1 MEILRRTLK
10 VYVLALCAFAALS
23 LILAAVIRF
32 TGFPETW
39 TFAGLVAALS
49 LVSLLTGAMEGG
61 IIGKRGMIVGLSLIH
76 ISVHHTPA
84 GSHQAAKEAACGGA
98 KETKPL
104 RDARRQSGAYLL
116 RRLPYGH
123 SGHRA
128 AGQRYRLSGD
138 GSHSHMHR
146 ACSLYN
152 L

>member
-61 IIGKRGMIVGLSLIH
+61 IIGKRGMIVGRGGGNPGADNTAAGRW
-76 ISVHHTPA
+76 SV
-84 GSHQAAKEAACGGA
+84 
-98 KETKPL
+98 
-104 RDARRQSGAYLL
+104 
-116 RRLPYGH
+116 RRLFWYG
-123 SGHRA
+123 
-128 AGQRYRLSGD
+128 QFQ
-138 GSHSHMHR
+138 
-146 ACSLYN
+146 CFLYHTCGFWFVGRG
-152 L
+152 LWGKPQ

>member
-61 IIGKRGMIVGLSLIH
+61 IIGKRGMIVGAAAAAILVLI
-76 ISVHHTPA
+76 ILLLVGGVFA
-84 GSHQAAKEAACGGA
+84 GSFGMGSFSAFYIIPVVFGSLGGA
-98 KETKPL
+98 F
-104 RDARRQSGAYLL
+104 GVN
-116 RRLPYGH
+116 
-123 SGHRA
+123 
-128 AGQRYRLSGD
+128 LSK
-138 GSHSHMHR
+138 
-146 ACSLYN
+146 
-152 L
+152 

>member
-61 IIGKRGMIVGLSLIH
+61 IIGKRGMIVGAAAAAILVLI
-76 ISVHHTPA
+76 ILLLVGGVFA
-84 GSHQAAKEAACGGA
+84 GSFGMDSFSVFYIIPVVFGSLGGA
-98 KETKPL
+98 F
-104 RDARRQSGAYLL
+104 GVN
-116 RRLPYGH
+116 
-123 SGHRA
+123 
-128 AGQRYRLSGD
+128 LSK
-138 GSHSHMHR
+138 
-146 ACSLYN
+146 
-152 L
+152 